1 MTGQVQA
8 QLAAGD
14 AAVQAAYSAFIRHTQ
29 KCNTGCRTEGADC
42 ETAAG
47 LRQAWR
53 DAKTAVP
60 A

>member
-8 QLAAGD
+8 QIAAGD

-29 KCNTGCRTEGADC
+29 ACAPCRKDGADC
-42 ETAAG
+42 PDAVQ

-53 DAKTAVP
+53 DARAAV
-60 A
+60 AA

>member
-8 QLAAGD
+8 QLNAGD

-29 KCNTGCRTEGADC
+29 ACAPCRTTGADC
-42 ETAAG
+42 ETAAE

-53 DAKTAVP
+53 DARAAV
-60 A
+60 AA